1 MARPAVKEVKLKS
14 GFYIEVSSPGSQK
27 GIKIRRESY
36 DQIQAIMRHYETSYS
51 VRYLGEIENGKVVK
65 SK

>member
-1 MARPAVKEVKLKS
+1 MARPPVKEVKLKN

-36 DQIQAIMRHYETSYS
+36 DQIQSTMRYYQNSYQ
-51 VRYLGEIENGKVVK
+51 VRYLGEMSNGKVKVVK
-65 SK
+65 